1 MDDLVLSPELR
12 SYICSLGCLYN
23 GQRYHDYGTKDQL
36 LAHNT
41 QSKHKRLV
49 ALLKKLGIYE
59 IVDLGLMTVE
69 QALESSFFNGTKL
82 DKTDI
87 NMEITENESSSKKRT
102 RIGSAKVVLNKMFKP
117 EFFFN

>member
-1 MDDLVLSPELR
+1 MEYLVLSPELR
-12 SYICSLGCLYN
+12 KFICSLGCLYN

-41 QSKHKRLV
+41 TSKHKRLV

-82 DKTDI
+82 DKSDI
-87 NMEITENESSSKKRT
+87 NMEITENESSS
-102 RIGSAKVVLNKMFKP
+102 NK
-117 EFFFN
+117 

>member
-23 GQRYHDYGTKDQL
+23 GQRYHDYDHDQL

-87 NMEITENESSSKKRT
+87 NMEITENESSSKKE
-102 RIGSAKVVLNKMFKP
+102 P
-117 EFFFN
+117 E